1 MGIVK
6 QEGLIGRQCR
16 YKVIHADYGDPGETK
31 PLTRRNFDE
40 GGIVT
45 CGQCNERIL

>member
-6 QEGLIGRQCR
+6 QEDLIAWQDGKKDIR
-16 YKVIHADYGDPGETK
+16 ADCGDPDENKAVIRG
-31 PLTRRNFDE
+31 NSDE

-45 CGQCNERIL
+45 CGQCRERFL

>member
-6 QEGLIGRQCR
+6 QEDLIARQDGN
-16 YKVIHADYGDPGETK
+16 KVIRVDCGDPDETK
-31 PLTRRNFDE
+31 AVIRGNFDE